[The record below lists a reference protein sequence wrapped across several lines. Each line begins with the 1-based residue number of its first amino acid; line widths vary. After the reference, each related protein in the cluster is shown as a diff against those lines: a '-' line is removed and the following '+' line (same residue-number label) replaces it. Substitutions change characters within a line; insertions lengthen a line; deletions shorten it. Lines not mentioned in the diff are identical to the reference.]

1 MERRFQIIRGRQ
13 AVNPAEDSSSSQP
26 LPRFEDVLLAH
37 LDRLLSFA
45 LRLTGGQREVAEDLL
60 QEACLRA
67 FRHYQS
73 LRSAKKIKSWLF
85 QILINTHINEFHRRS
100 REIPIIDV
108 ELSEAL
114 LDSVQ
119 APSPITP
126 EELLFER
133 LLDSEVQQALD
144 ALPVE
149 FRIVVWLADVEEF
162 SYQEISEIINCP
174 LGTVASRLYRGHS
187 LLRER
192 LREYA
197 RQRGLVKE

>member
-1 MERRFQIIRGRQ
+1 M
-13 AVNPAEDSSSSQP
+13 
-26 LPRFEDVLLAH
+26 
-37 LDRLLSFA
+37 
-45 LRLTGGQREVAEDLL
+45 AEDLL